1 MVAEQT
7 ALLSHR
13 LDTLIAEA
21 DRLESELLTEGN
33 DITARD
39 LQCFALE
46 LRLARRS
53 LAALLPTFDSPTSP
67 RTLALVGRT
76 DRLTAPRAG
85 PA

>member
-1 MVAEQT
+1 MLAEQA

-13 LDTLIAEA
+13 LDTLLAEA
-21 DRLESELLTEGN
+21 DRLESELLAEGN

-39 LQCFALE
+39 IACFALE

-53 LAALLPTFDSPTSP
+53 LAALLPTFDPTTP
-67 RTLALVGRT
+67 RTLALVGRN
-76 DRLTAPRAG
+76 DLTAPRAG